1 MFKYYLDFFG
11 VTEENLQ
18 ELISI
23 ALSKGGEYADIFFEH
38 SVINEL
44 TLRDGEVNA
53 AGTHID
59 YGVGIRVVKGEKT
72 GYAYSEI
79 TTMPLMKKAA
89 LTAAQIADCSGAQP
103 PVAAVTN
110 ILQCSKNLYPIEIDW
125 EQTTISDKIPHL
137 QKLNELVFCKDN
149 RVVKVIGKIADS
161 NTQVLFYNSLGEAF
175 TDVRPMIN
183 VVANCVMEGETK
195 EGKRCE
201 TAGVSRSFRMGFEML
216 TDTLINEIATEVVEK
231 TAFLFGAVQ
240 PKGGAMPVVMG
251 AGGSGILLH
260 EAVGHAF
267 EADFNRKGT
276 SIFSDMMGEQ
286 VCDTKINIVDDGTIE
301 GNRGSCNWDDEGV
314 PGQKT
319 YLVKEGILNSYLHDR
334 ISAKFY
340 GVSPTGNGRR
350 ESFRYMPIP
359 RMRATYM
366 ENGNMSEDELI
377 SGVKKGIYVDNFSN
391 GQVQIGAGDFT
402 FYVKSGYLIEK
413 GKLTQPIK
421 DVNIIGNGPDALRD
435 ITGVANNG
443 RLENA
448 TWTCGKEQYCPVSC
462 GMPSVLVKKLVVGGS
477 N

>member
-1 MFKYYLDFFG
+1 MTEFNKYMSFFG
-11 VTEENLQ
+11 VTQENLK

-23 ALSKGGEYADIFFEH
+23 ALSKGGEYADLFFEH

-59 YGVGIRVVKGEKT
+59 YGVGIRVVNGEKT

-89 LTAAQIADCSGAQP
+89 LTAAQIADEATAT
-103 PVAAVTN
+103 VEVIDNTKILKTN
-110 ILQCSKNLYPIEIDW
+110 NLYPIGKNW
-125 EQTTISDKIPHL
+125 EETNIEYKIPYL
-137 QKLNELVFCKDN
+137 QMLNEMIFSKDAKT
-149 RVVKVIGKIADS
+149 VKVIGKIADS
-161 NTQVLFYNSLGEAF
+161 NTLVLFYNSLGEGY
-175 TDVRPMIN
+175 TDERPMIN
-183 VVANCVMEGETK
+183 IVANCVMEDGKGRSETN
-195 EGKRCE
+195 
-201 TAGVSRSFRMGFEML
+201 GVSRSYRMGFEML
-216 TDTLINEIATEVVEK
+216 TRELMDKIANELVSK
-231 TAFLFGAVQ
+231 TSFLFEASQ

-276 SIFSDMMGEQ
+276 SIFSDMMGQQ
-286 VCDTKINIVDDGTIE
+286 VCNKNINIVDDGTLSA
-301 GNRGSCNWDDEGV
+301 NRGSCNWDDEGI

-319 YLVKEGILNSYLHDR
+319 YLVKDGILNSYLHDR
-334 ISAKFY
+334 ISAKYY
-340 GVSPTGNGRR
+340 GVEPTGNGRR

-366 ENGNMSEDELI
+366 ENGNMTEEELI
-377 SGVKKGIYVDNFSN
+377 SQVKKGIYVDNFSN

-421 DVNIIGNGPDALRD
+421 DVNIIGNGPQALED
-435 ITGVANNG
+435 ITAVANNS
-443 RLENA
+443 RMENA
-448 TWTCGKEQYCPVSC
+448 TWTCGKGQYVPVSC
-462 GMPSVLVKKLVVGGS
+462 GMPSILVKKLIVGGS

>member
-1 MFKYYLDFFG
+1 MHNYNKYLNFFG
-11 VTEENLQ
+11 VSEENLR

-23 ALSKGGEYADIFFEH
+23 ALSKGGDYADLFFEH

-89 LTAAQIADCSGAQP
+89 LTAAQIADSTTATVEIPSG
-103 PVAAVTN
+103 TK
-110 ILQCSKNLYPIEIDW
+110 ILKGDNLYPIGKNWNDTGIAY
-125 EQTTISDKIPHL
+125 KIPYL
-137 QKLNELVFCKDN
+137 QSLNAKIFSKDS
-149 RVVKVIGKIADS
+149 RTVKVIGKIADS
-161 NTQVLFYNSLGEAF
+161 NTLVLFYNSQGEAF
-175 TDVRPMIN
+175 TDERPMIN
-183 VVANCVMEGETK
+183 VVANCVMEDSNG
-195 EGKRCE
+195 RSE

-216 TDTLINEIATEVVEK
+216 TEQLMEEIAEEVTGK
-231 TAFLFGAVQ
+231 TAFLFNASQ
-240 PKGGAMPVVMG
+240 PKGGQMPVVMG

-276 SIFSDMMGEQ
+276 SIFSDMMGQQ
-286 VCDTKINIVDDGTIE
+286 VCNTNINIVDDGTLA
-301 GNRGSCNWDDEGV
+301 GNRGSCNFDDEGI

-319 YLVKEGILNSYLHDR
+319 YLVKDGILNSYLHDR
-334 ISAKFY
+334 ISARFY

-366 ENGNMSEDELI
+366 ENGTVTEEELI
-377 SGVKKGIYVDNFSN
+377 GRVKKGIYVDNFSN

-413 GKLTQPIK
+413 GRLTQPIK
-421 DVNIIGNGPDALRD
+421 DVNIIGNGPKALKD
-435 ITGVANNG
+435 IVDVADNG
-443 RLENA
+443 KMENA
-448 TWTCGKEQYCPVSC
+448 TWTCGKGQYVPVSC
-462 GMPSVLVKKLVVGGS
+462 GMTSILVKKLTVGGS

>member
-1 MFKYYLDFFG
+1 MHDLNKYMSFFG
-11 VTEENLQ
+11 VTQENLK

-23 ALSKGGEYADIFFEH
+23 ALSKGGEYADLFFEH

-53 AGTHID
+53 AGTHVD

-79 TTMPLMKKAA
+79 TTMPLMRKAA
-89 LTAAQIADCSGAQP
+89 LTAAQIAQEQTASYHIPD
-103 PVAAVTN
+103 N
-110 ILQCSKNLYPIEIDW
+110 IKILEKENLYPIGKNW
-125 EQTTISDKIPHL
+125 EETGIEYKIPYL
-137 QKLNELVFCKDN
+137 QRLNEKIFSKEG
-149 RVVKVIGKIADS
+149 RTVKVIGKIADS
-161 NTQVLFYNSLGEAF
+161 NTLVLFYNSLGEAF
-175 TDVRPMIN
+175 TDERPMIN
-183 VVANCVMEGETK
+183 VVANCVMEDGKGRSET
-195 EGKRCE
+195 G
-201 TAGVSRSFRMGFEML
+201 GVSRSYRMGFEML
-216 TDTLINEIATEVVEK
+216 TEELMEEIATELVSK
-231 TAFLFGAVQ
+231 TAFLFEASQ

-276 SIFSDMMGEQ
+276 SIFSEMMGKQ
-286 VCDTKINIVDDGTIE
+286 ICNRNINIVDDGTIAA
-301 GNRGSCNWDDEGV
+301 NRGSCNCDDEGI

-319 YLVKEGILNSYLHDR
+319 YLVKDGILNSYLHDR
-334 ISAKFY
+334 ISAKYY

-350 ESFRYMPIP
+350 ESFRFMPIP

-366 ENGNMSEDELI
+366 ENGNISEEELI
-377 SGVKKGIYVDNFSN
+377 AQVKKGIYVDNFSN

-421 DVNIIGNGPDALRD
+421 DVNIIGNGPKALED
-435 ITGVANNG
+435 IIDVANNG
-443 RLENA
+443 RMENA
-448 TWTCGKEQYCPVSC
+448 TWTCGKGQYVPVSC
-462 GMPSVLVKKLVVGGS
+462 GMPSILVKKLIVGGS

>member
-1 MFKYYLDFFG
+1 MQNFNKYMSFFG
-11 VTEENLQ
+11 VTEENLR

-23 ALSKGGEYADIFFEH
+23 ALSKGGEYADLFFEH

-89 LTAAQIADCSGAQP
+89 LTAAQIAEETTGA
-103 PVAAVTN
+103 
-110 ILQCSKNLYPIEIDW
+110 LQIPEGVKLLKADNLYPICKGWDEY
-125 EQTTISDKIPHL
+125 TIEHKIPHL
-137 QKLNELVFCKDN
+137 QNLNSKIFAKDS
-149 RVVKVIGKIADS
+149 RTIKVIGKIADS
-161 NTQVLFYNSLGEAF
+161 NTLVLFYNSLGEAF
-175 TDVRPMIN
+175 TDERPMIN
-183 VVANCVMEGETK
+183 VVANCVMEDGKGRSET
-195 EGKRCE
+195 G
-201 TAGVSRSFRMGFEML
+201 GVSRSYRMGFEML
-216 TDTLINEIATEVVEK
+216 TESLMEEIATELVTK
-231 TAFLFGAVQ
+231 TSFLFEASQ

-276 SIFSDMMGEQ
+276 SIFSEMMGEQ
-286 VCDTKINIVDDGTIE
+286 ICNKNINIVDDGTLAA
-301 GNRGSCNWDDEGV
+301 NRGSCNFDDEGI

-319 YLVKEGILNSYLHDR
+319 YLVKDGILNSYLHDR

-340 GVSPTGNGRR
+340 GVTPTGNGRR

-366 ENGNMSEDELI
+366 ENGKITEEELI
-377 SGVKKGIYVDNFSN
+377 SQVKKGIYVDNFSN

-421 DVNIIGNGPDALRD
+421 DINIIGNGPKALED
-435 ITGVANNG
+435 IVDVANNG
-443 RLENA
+443 RMENA
-448 TWTCGKEQYCPVSC
+448 TWTCGKGQYVPVSC
-462 GMPSVLVKKLVVGGS
+462 GMPSILVKKLVVGGS

>member
-1 MFKYYLDFFG
+1 MLDFNRYMSFFG
-11 VTEENLQ
+11 VTQENLK

-23 ALSKGGEYADIFFEH
+23 ALSKGGEYADLFFEH

-79 TTMPLMKKAA
+79 TTMPLMRKAA
-89 LTAAQIADCSGAQP
+89 LTAAQIAEEKSATCGIP
-103 PVAAVTN
+103 HNVK
-110 ILQCSKNLYPIEIDW
+110 ILEKGNLYPIVKDW
-125 EQTTISDKIPHL
+125 EETGIEYKIPYL
-137 QKLNELVFCKDN
+137 QRLNEKIFAKES
-149 RVVKVIGKIADS
+149 RTVKVIGKIADS
-161 NTQVLFYNSLGEAF
+161 NTMVLFYNSLGEAY
-175 TDVRPMIN
+175 TDGRPMIN
-183 VVANCVMEGETK
+183 VVANCVMEDGKGRSET
-195 EGKRCE
+195 G
-201 TAGVSRSFRMGFEML
+201 GVSRSYRMGFEML
-216 TDTLINEIATEVVEK
+216 TEELMEEIATELVSK
-231 TAFLFGAVQ
+231 TKFLFEASQ

-276 SIFSDMMGEQ
+276 SIFSEMMGEQ
-286 VCDTKINIVDDGTIE
+286 ICNRKINIVDDGTIA
-301 GNRGSCNWDDEGV
+301 GNRGSCNYDDEGI

-319 YLVKEGILNSYLHDR
+319 YLVKDGILNSYLHDR
-334 ISAKFY
+334 ISAKYY

-366 ENGNMSEDELI
+366 ENGQISEEELI
-377 SGVKKGIYVDNFSN
+377 SQVKKGIYVDNFSN

-421 DVNIIGNGPDALRD
+421 DINIIGNGPKALED
-435 ITGVANNG
+435 IVDVANNG
-443 RLENA
+443 RMENA
-448 TWTCGKEQYCPVSC
+448 TWTCGKGQYVPVSC
-462 GMPSVLVKKLVVGGS
+462 GMPSILVKKLIVGGS

>member
-1 MFKYYLDFFG
+1 MQNYIKYLNFFG
-11 VTEENLQ
+11 VTEENLR
-18 ELISI
+18 ELVAT

-89 LTAAQIADCSGAQP
+89 LTAAQIAEEAT
-103 PVAAVTN
+103 AVVDASREVK
-110 ILQCSKNLYPIEIDW
+110 LLKGENLYPIGKDWDKTGIDY
-125 EQTTISDKIPHL
+125 KIPYL
-137 QKLNELVFCKDN
+137 QKLNEKIFSKDT
-149 RVVKVIGKIADS
+149 RTAKVIGKIADS
-161 NTQVLFYNSLGEAF
+161 NTLVLFYNSLGEAF
-175 TDVRPMIN
+175 TDERPMIN
-183 VVANCVMEGETK
+183 VVANCVMEDGKGRSET
-195 EGKRCE
+195 G
-201 TAGVSRSFRMGFEML
+201 GVSRSFRMGFELL
-216 TDTLINEIATEVVEK
+216 TEELMEEIASEVVSK
-231 TAFLFGAVQ
+231 TAFLFNASQ

-276 SIFSDMMGEQ
+276 SIFSDMMGQQ
-286 VCDTKINIVDDGTIE
+286 VCAAGINIVDDGTLA
-301 GNRGSCNWDDEGV
+301 GNRGSCNFDDEGI

-319 YLVKEGILNSYLHDR
+319 YLVKDGILNSYLHDR

-340 GVSPTGNGRR
+340 GVEPTGNGRR

-366 ENGNMSEDELI
+366 ENGTMAEEELI
-377 SGVKKGIYVDNFSN
+377 SQVKKGIYVDNFSN

-402 FYVKSGYLIEK
+402 FYVKSGWLIEK

-421 DVNIIGNGPDALRD
+421 DVNVIGNGPEALRQ
-435 ITGVANNG
+435 ITGVADNG
-443 RLENA
+443 RMENA
-448 TWTCGKEQYCPVSC
+448 TWTCGKGQYVPVSC
-462 GMPSVLVKKLVVGGS
+462 GMPSILVKKLVVGGS